1 MVKILGQVEIFSK
14 KGSMQLLNEQII
26 IWVPKLFVAIAVF
39 SGFYLIAK
47 AGKAVVLKV
56 GAKGRLPQAIVS
68 LLGRTLSIVL
78 IIIGG
83 ITALGTLG
91 IDVTALVAGL
101 GLTGFALGFALKDT
115 ISNLLAGILLLAYRP
130 FEIDDHINL
139 SGHVGRVVS
148 IDLRYTTLINE
159 DKKIL
164 IPNSLIFTNTVTL
177 LDKGSSN

>member
-1 MVKILGQVEIFSK
+1 
-14 KGSMQLLNEQII
+14 MQSLNEQFI
-26 IWVPKLFVAIAVF
+26 IWVPKLFIAIAVF
-39 SGFYLIAK
+39 SLFYLIAK
-47 AGKAVVLKV
+47 AAKTVVLKL
-56 GAKGRLPQAIVS
+56 GTKGRLPEAIVS
-68 LLGRTLSIVL
+68 LLGRSSAIAL
-78 IIIGG
+78 IIFGG

-91 IDVTALVAGL
+91 IDVSALVAGL

-139 SGHVGRVVS
+139 SGHAGKVDS

-164 IPNSLIFTNTVTL
+164 IPNSLIFTNTVTIL
-177 LDKGSSN
+177 VKGSSN